1 MNFTV
6 AWKIYYRVVHATK
19 TNRKDIIKLM
29 GFIQVLYYYIIWHY
43 TKAWSDMVRVV
54 GNYLWFVNN
63 FFSIKLLLGTLFSP
77 WRRLAI
83 SGGKGK
89 EDSFFGA
96 LAVNT
101 LMRLVGFGI
110 RAITIVAGAMTF
122 LLVGVISCLA
132 AFVWLI
138 FPGVV
143 FFLFFAGL
151 GYILSG
157 AVSL

>member
-1 MNFTV
+1 
-6 AWKIYYRVVHATK
+6 
-19 TNRKDIIKLM
+19 M
-29 GFIQVLYYYIIWHY
+29 GFVQVLYYYIVWHY
-43 TKAWSDMVRVV
+43 TKAWSDMFRVI
-54 GNYLWFVNN
+54 GNYLWFVSN
-63 FFSIKLLLGTLFSP
+63 FFSLELLARTLFSP

-110 RAITIVAGAMTF
+110 RAVTIIAGALTL
-122 LLVGVISCLA
+122 LLVVVVGCFAALA
-132 AFVWLI
+132 WLV
-138 FPGVV
+138 FPAVV

-151 GYILSG
+151 GYVIQII
-157 AVSL
+157 

>member
-1 MNFTV
+1 
-6 AWKIYYRVVHATK
+6 
-19 TNRKDIIKLM
+19 M
-29 GFIQVLYYYIIWHY
+29 GFVQVLYYYIIWHY
-43 TKAWSDMVRVV
+43 TRAWPDMFRVI
-54 GNYLWFVNN
+54 GNYLWFVSN
-63 FFSIKLLLGTLFSP
+63 FFSLELLARSLFSP

-110 RAITIVAGAMTF
+110 RAVTIIAGIIALIVTIVVGC
-122 LLVGVISCLA
+122 LVAI
-132 AFVWLI
+132 VWLL

-143 FFLFFAGL
+143 FFLLFAGF
-151 GYILSG
+151 GYVVQII
-157 AVSL
+157 